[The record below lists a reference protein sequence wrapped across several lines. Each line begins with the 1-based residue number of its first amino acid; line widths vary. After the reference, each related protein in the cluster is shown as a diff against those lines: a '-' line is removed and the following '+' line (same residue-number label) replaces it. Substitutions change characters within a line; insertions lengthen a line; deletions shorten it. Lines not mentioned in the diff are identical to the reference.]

1 MARDPLRD
9 IDPGYVWEVQETRV
23 RRYRRQDFDRLR
35 YARRVL
41 DALNPDRVSVLL
53 VAGYKDIR
61 VDRGHE
67 WTRPAGYTWAMV
79 SVPPDATREEIALA
93 MMDLAGVTGGAFT
106 LEALLA
112 LDDA

>member
-1 MARDPLRD
+1 MSRDPLRD
-9 IDPGYVWEVQETRV
+9 IDPGYVWEAQQTRV
-23 RRYRRQDFDRLR
+23 RRYRRDEFDRMR

-41 DALNPDRVSVLL
+41 DALRPDRVDVLL
-53 VAGYKDIR
+53 VEGRKDIR

-79 SVPPDATREEIALA
+79 SIPLDATREEIALA
-93 MMDLAGVTGGAFT
+93 MMDVAGLAGGAFT